1 MLKMITQPSIFF
13 LFFILIAQIHAQ
25 SNLETTL
32 LQFDQDPD
40 LKYATFGFC
49 AIDINRNRVVAQR
62 NPNKAL
68 APASSLKVVTT
79 GVALATLGADYQF
92 ETYLQYDGSL
102 QNGVLSGNLYI
113 KGTGD
118 PTLGSPF
125 MKDVPSTEALMN
137 SFVEVVRKQ
146 GIKKINGAVVGD
158 ASFFDPQSITPT
170 WQWGDIGNHYGTG
183 VYGLNI
189 HDNLYYIVFQQ
200 SSKFGAKPKIKHFR
214 PSVPNLKM
222 ENLVTNAGRRTGDNA
237 YVYVAPYGEN
247 AYVEGTIPVGSSEFE
262 VKGAVPN
269 PPLLAANLLK
279 NALVEQGIQ
288 VSKGAT
294 TQRILKA
301 RAERNTFYT
310 HLSPKLVDIVKHTN
324 EESRNMYCE
333 ALIKAIGLK
342 RLQKATLVDGLAAV
356 TEFWRSRGIDTRSF
370 FIKDG
375 SGLSARNAVTAKTM
389 AQIMRKMHI
398 DKVNFHD
405 FYNQLAVVGKTGTTQ
420 RLCLGTSAVGNIHAK
435 SGSMNRIRSYTGY
448 ATTKKGNLLSFS
460 MIINNYSCSGYV
472 MRKKFE
478 KLMIAMAELN
488 E

>member
-1 MLKMITQPSIFF
+1 
-13 LFFILIAQIHAQ
+13 
-25 SNLETTL
+25 
-32 LQFDQDPD
+32 
-40 LKYATFGFC
+40 
-49 AIDINRNRVVAQR
+49 
-62 NPNKAL
+62 
-68 APASSLKVVTT
+68 
-79 GVALATLGADYQF
+79 
-92 ETYLQYDGSL
+92 
-102 QNGVLSGNLYI
+102 
-113 KGTGD
+113 
-118 PTLGSPF
+118 
-125 MKDVPSTEALMN
+125 
-137 SFVEVVRKQ
+137 
-146 GIKKINGAVVGD
+146 
-158 ASFFDPQSITPT
+158 
-170 WQWGDIGNHYGTG
+170 
-183 VYGLNI
+183 
-189 HDNLYYIVFQQ
+189 
-200 SSKFGAKPKIKHFR
+200 
-214 PSVPNLKM
+214 
-222 ENLVTNAGRRTGDNA
+222 
-237 YVYVAPYGEN
+237 
-247 AYVEGTIPVGSSEFE
+247 
-262 VKGAVPN
+262 
-269 PPLLAANLLK
+269 
-279 NALVEQGIQ
+279 
-288 VSKGAT
+288 
-294 TQRILKA
+294 
-301 RAERNTFYT
+301 
-310 HLSPKLVDIVKHTN
+310 
-324 EESRNMYCE
+324 MYCE